1 MAPKA
6 SGGKYKP
13 SRQRKKGSGREAVAA
28 TFSRSV
34 GKAVGPKGGWNPP
47 SPMEWV
53 FDGAL
58 LGSATLLWYGRQ
70 NVPAA
75 LALFISL
82 LLLFFIPWFAISLMV
97 RNPVKPWVWGLTGLI
112 GISLVFQGL
121 SIPARCDALE
131 TGEKIRAFFVVCAAV
146 LFVVG
151 IVNGF
156 AARDRERDRKLG
168 KADGDGDMGVD
179 QVLAA
184 LALGLLPMFFLFL
197 HNPWQSWLDKKGA
210 WGTLTAV
217 LLSIGIFLGG
227 IAAVILVFGVMKGA
241 RVVLE
246 KTRAYTF
253 FPWGGHLIFPLT
265 LGLLWPLFISFP
277 VWPLTAITSKPLLIF
292 CAMTLTGLIPF
303 RLVLISPLR
312 KWGWVSGSL
321 AVAFFAVSR
330 YWAH

>member
-1 MAPKA
+1 
-6 SGGKYKP
+6 
-13 SRQRKKGSGREAVAA
+13 
-28 TFSRSV
+28 
-34 GKAVGPKGGWNPP
+34 
-47 SPMEWV
+47 MEWV

-58 LGSATLLWYGRQ
+58 IVSATILWYWHQ
-70 NVPAA
+70 SPPAA
-75 LALFISL
+75 LGLFSVL
-82 LLLFFIPWFAISLMV
+82 LLMFFIPWFAISLIAQS
-97 RNPVKPWVWGLTGLI
+97 PIKPWAWALTGAM
-112 GISLVFQGL
+112 GISLVFQGV
-121 SIPARCDALE
+121 SIPGYCDALG

-156 AARDRERDRKLG
+156 AARDRERDRHLG

-241 RVVLE
+241 RLVLE
-246 KTRAYTF
+246 KTRAYTL
-253 FPWGGHLIFPLT
+253 FPWGGQLVFPT
-265 LGLLWPLFISFP
+265 ILGMIWPLFISIP
-277 VWPLTAITSKPLLIF
+277 SWPLTGIASKPLQFICFVAL
-292 CAMTLTGLIPF
+292 AGVIPF
-303 RLVLISPLR
+303 RLALISPLR
-312 KWGWVSGSL
+312 KWGWVTGAAALGLL
-321 AVAFFAVSR
+321 AVTKI
-330 YWAH
+330 